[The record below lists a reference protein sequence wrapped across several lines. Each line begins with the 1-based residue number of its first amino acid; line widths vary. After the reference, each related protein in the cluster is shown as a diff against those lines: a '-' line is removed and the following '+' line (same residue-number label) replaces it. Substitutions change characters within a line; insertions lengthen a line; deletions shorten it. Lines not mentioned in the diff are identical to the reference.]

1 MRFGWINI
9 FGACF
14 DAIILLPCIISMIR
28 NKGRRERASGGM
40 FVMIGMI
47 CFFACI
53 LLMWFPLLIGKKG
66 VWKFGFPSIEE
77 FLIYLFVN
85 GLLLFVYII
94 MYILQLKEKNRTRT
108 VILGAVPTVIFLLSG
123 ILLRHWLLVGFAI
136 VLLVSG
142 ILLVSDK
149 CKGVYNGK
157 TS

>member
-1 MRFGWINI
+1 
-9 FGACF
+9 
-14 DAIILLPCIISMIR
+14 
-28 NKGRRERASGGM
+28 
-40 FVMIGMI
+40 MIGMI

-53 LLMWFPLLIGKKG
+53 LLMWLPLLIGKKG

-94 MYILQLKEKNRTRT
+94 MYILQLKGKNRIGT

-136 VLLVSG
+136 VLWVSG

-149 CKGVYNGK
+149 GKGVYNGK